1 MIDRQQLRR
10 DAISLQSALAR
21 RNQAASNALDDVIQL
36 DLKQRSLKTITEQ
49 LQAERNKTSKAIG
62 YKKAKGEDAA
72 SELAAMKT
80 LSATLKAQDIATKA
94 AVAEFEQALLY
105 VPNPPLAEVPTG
117 ADEAN
122 NIELRSFGS
131 PRGDKTPAH
140 WDIGTSLGIID
151 FDAGVKLSGSRFS
164 VLRGI
169 GARLE
174 RALIQ
179 LMLDTHSDVHG
190 YEEIW
195 PPAIVRSEV
204 MQGTGQL
211 PKFADD
217 AYKLEGEDSYLI
229 PTAEVPITNLY
240 RESIIDAAKL
250 PIRHCAYT
258 PCFRREAGSAGRD
271 MRGLIRQ
278 HQFDKVELVQ
288 LVHPEN
294 ALQQLEE
301 LTGHAEAILQKLG
314 LPYRVMELCTGDLGF
329 SAEKTLDLEVWFP
342 EQQCYREIS
351 SCSSFG
357 SFQARRAA
365 IRMRNKGEKPQPV
378 ATINGSGVAVGRT
391 LAAILENGYQND
403 GSVSLPAV
411 LIPYMSGISTI
422 KLVS

>member
-1 MIDRQQLRR
+1 MIDRQQLRH

-62 YKKAKGEDAA
+62 YKKAQGEDAA

-117 ADEAN
+117 VDEAS
-122 NIELRSFGS
+122 NIELRRFGS
-131 PRGDKTPAH
+131 PRCDKTPAH
-140 WDIGTSLGIID
+140 WDIGTRLGIID

-403 GSVSLPAV
+403 GSVSLPAA